1 MKYLSSNILLL
12 FSISLYCV
20 SCKLDTP
27 VDTPPVDITN
37 IMDTIKSDS
46 TENNLPGDDDSSE
59 DTIVRIRFK
68 ELDILLSGTMI
79 YDEHDTN
86 HRDHCN

>member
-1 MKYLSSNILLL
+1 MKYSISNILLIL
-12 FSISLYCV
+12 SISF
-20 SCKLDTP
+20 SCISCRLDTP

-46 TENNLPGDDDSSE
+46 TENNLPGDDDNSE